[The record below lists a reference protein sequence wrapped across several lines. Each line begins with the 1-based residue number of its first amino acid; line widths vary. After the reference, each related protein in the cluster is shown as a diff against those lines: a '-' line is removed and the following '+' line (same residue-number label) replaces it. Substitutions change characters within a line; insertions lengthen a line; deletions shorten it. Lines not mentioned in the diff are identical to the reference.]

1 MFKAFQSTFEA
12 QHNIALERQENMT
25 NQMALLDYMQGETMY
40 FHQTMS
46 QEESGD
52 FVAVVEKE
60 VNRHVENADWKLF
73 PIN

>member
-25 NQMALLDYMQGETMY
+25 NPMALLAEMQGETMY

-52 FVAVVEKE
+52 FVGVVEKE
-60 VNRHVENADWKLF
+60 VNGHVENAHWKIV
-73 PIN
+73 PIE